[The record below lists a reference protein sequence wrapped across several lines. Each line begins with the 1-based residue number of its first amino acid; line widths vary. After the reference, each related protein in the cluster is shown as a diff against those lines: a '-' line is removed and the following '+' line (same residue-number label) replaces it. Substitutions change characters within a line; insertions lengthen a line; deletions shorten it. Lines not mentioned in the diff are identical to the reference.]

1 MLPRNG
7 AADLLPRGPFAKPV
21 LASARAA
28 GRARRQP
35 PAVSQPSGQ
44 GPVLVGIASA
54 VPDLQLGAWSGRPV
68 PVVETLPG
76 LRIVKGAIGLRDK
89 DLRGRVVAVV
99 QVNSGA
105 VRGAAAID
113 VHALAERVERAVGLD
128 DRPLL
133 GIRVVAGIDLDRGVV
148 RGVRPA
154 DIHAQ

>member
-7 AADLLPRGPFAKPV
+7 GADLLPRGPFAKPV

-68 PVVETLPG
+68 RVVETLPG

-89 DLRGRVVAVV
+89 DLRGRVVG
-99 QVNSGA
+99 QSGPSPWG
-105 VRGAAAID
+105 GACGKTMTMSNTPR
-113 VHALAERVERAVGLD
+113 L
-128 DRPLL
+128 RPFFNDT
-133 GIRVVAGIDLDRGVV
+133 GSSE
-148 RGVRPA
+148 
-154 DIHAQ
+154 IHWLSLHRRRRS

>member
-7 AADLLPRGPFAKPV
+7 GADLLPRGPFAKPV
-21 LASARAA
+21 LAPPRAPA
-28 GRARRQP
+28 RARRRP

-68 PVVETLPG
+68 RVVETLPG

-99 QVNSGA
+99 QVHSGA
-105 VRGAAAID
+105 
-113 VHALAERVERAVGLD
+113 
-128 DRPLL
+128 
-133 GIRVVAGIDLDRGVV
+133 V

-154 DIHAQ
+154 DIHAQTAIPNDRSRARRRGWRWRGCTATGGVRRDVGDAHRAA

>member
-7 AADLLPRGPFAKPV
+7 GADLLPRGPFAKPV

-68 PVVETLPG
+68 RVVETLPG

-89 DLRGRVVAVV
+89 DLPAVFVAVV
-99 QVNSGA
+99 RVNGA
-105 VRGAAAID
+105 PARRPPPVNT
-113 VHALAERVERAVGLD
+113 HARPNHMQGPPRLH

-133 GIRVVAGIDLDRGVV
+133 GRRAVAG
-148 RGVRPA
+148 
-154 DIHAQ
+154 